1 MADDEGPSLGGRL
14 GRYARVGA
22 SVGGLAAR
30 LAGERY
36 LGWTL
41 DRNKHAAELKSALGG
56 LKGPLMKAAQLL
68 ATIPDAL
75 PPEYARELA
84 QLQANA
90 PAMGWA
96 FVKRRMATEL
106 GPDWQAKFQKFD
118 KEASF
123 AASLGQVHHAILPA
137 NHPLGGREVAAKLQY
152 PDMASALEAD
162 LDQLK
167 VVFAIGQRF
176 DPAIRTDEIQAEI
189 RTRLREELDYRREAR
204 HVALYRHM
212 QRDEPNVHV
221 PETVPD
227 YRPAADHE
235 LAPGRAS
242 PELERAQPGR
252 ARRAR
257 HQHVPRLVRAVLF
270 LRRDPRRPASRQLQ
284 RPARRLGQP
293 DGLRLRARLS
303 VTFRPRLDRALSRLV
318 ERRPRPGRWGLRGL
332 GIYRAESRHDRR
344 AESLGRVS
352 LRPLDGRPTAPPD
365 RGPGRRPRPRHGAER
380 VRRAAPPGRRAAA
393 ARVRVHGSR
402 RDRAGRG
409 VHPPARLYQLAPRV
423 REPDRQLRRR
433 CAGVP
438 PASRPPPSGAV
449 DEHLRDGLVV
459 LAGPGPRAA
468 AEARRA
474 HGDRPRPGAGPAH
487 RRRRHGRGP
496 RPGAQDH

>member
-14 GRYARVGA
+14 GRYAKVGA

-41 DRNKHAAELKSALGG
+41 DRDKHAAELRSALGG

-106 GPDWQAKFQKFD
+106 GPDWQAKFEKFD

-167 VVFAIGQRF
+167 VVFAVGQRF

-189 RTRLREELDYRREAR
+189 RTRLREELDYRREAK

-212 QRDEPNVHV
+212 LRDEPDVHV
-221 PETVPD
+221 PEVVPD
-227 YRPAADHE
+227 YSTDRLLTMGWLAGEPLLNWKGRTQEEKDRLAVNMFRAWYVPFYSYGVIHGDPHLGNYTVRPDGSVNLMDFGCVRVFPPRFVRGSIE
-235 LAPGRAS
+235 LYRA
-242 PELERAQPGR
+242 LMTDNVERAVSAYEDWG
-252 ARRAR
+252 
-257 HQHVPRLVRAVLF
+257 F
-270 LRRDPRRPASRQLQ
+270 S
-284 RPARRLGQP
+284 G
-293 DGLRLRARLS
+293 
-303 VTFRPRLDRALSRLV
+303 LSR
-318 ERRPRPGRWGLRGL
+318 EM
-332 GIYRAESRHDRR
+332 I
-344 AESLGRVS
+344 
-352 LRPLDGRPTAPPD
+352 
-365 RGPGRRPRPRHGAER
+365 
-380 VRRAAPPGRRAAA
+380 
-393 ARVRVHGSR
+393 
-402 RDRAGRG
+402 
-409 VHPPARLYQLAPRV
+409 
-423 REPDRQLRRR
+423 
-433 CAGVP
+433 
-438 PASRPPPSGAV
+438 
-449 DEHLRDGLVV
+449 VV
-459 LAGPGPRAA
+459 LNRWAAFLYGPLMD
-468 AEARRA
+468 
-474 HGDRPRPGAGPAH
+474 DRPRRLTEGMADG
-487 RRRRHGRGP
+487 HGRDMAQNVFGELRRMGGVRPP
-496 RPGAQDH
+496 REFVFMDRAAIGLGAVFIHLRASINWHRLFESLIEGFDVDQLAARQQEALAQAGL

>member
-41 DRNKHAAELKSALGG
+41 DRDKHAAELRSALGG

-123 AASLGQVHHAILPA
+123 AASLGQVHHAILPD
-137 NHPLGGREVAAKLQY
+137 GREAAAKLQY

-167 VVFAIGQRF
+167 VVFAVGQRF

-189 RTRLREELDYRREAR
+189 RTRLREELDYRREAK
-204 HVALYRHM
+204 HVGLYRHM
-212 QRDEPNVHV
+212 LRDEPDVHV
-221 PETVPD
+221 PEVVPD
-227 YRPAADHE
+227 YSTDRLLTMGWLDGEPLLNWKGRTQEEKDRLAINMFRAWYVPFYSYGVIHGDPHLGNYTVRPDGSVNLMDFGCVRVFPPRFVRGSIE
-235 LAPGRAS
+235 LYRA
-242 PELERAQPGR
+242 LMTDD
-252 ARRAR
+252 
-257 HQHVPRLVRAVLF
+257 VDRAVAAYQDWGF
-270 LRRDPRRPASRQLQ
+270 S
-284 RPARRLGQP
+284 G
-293 DGLRLRARLS
+293 
-303 VTFRPRLDRALSRLV
+303 LSR
-318 ERRPRPGRWGLRGL
+318 EM
-332 GIYRAESRHDRR
+332 I
-344 AESLGRVS
+344 
-352 LRPLDGRPTAPPD
+352 
-365 RGPGRRPRPRHGAER
+365 
-380 VRRAAPPGRRAAA
+380 
-393 ARVRVHGSR
+393 
-402 RDRAGRG
+402 
-409 VHPPARLYQLAPRV
+409 
-423 REPDRQLRRR
+423 
-433 CAGVP
+433 
-438 PASRPPPSGAV
+438 
-449 DEHLRDGLVV
+449 VV
-459 LAGPGPRAA
+459 LNRWAAFLYGPLMD
-468 AEARRA
+468 
-474 HGDRPRPGAGPAH
+474 DRPRRLTEGMADG
-487 RRRRHGRGP
+487 HGRDMAQNVFGELRRMGGVRPP
-496 RPGAQDH
+496 REFVFMDRAAIGLGAVFIHLRASINWHRLFESLIEGFDVDQLAARQQEALTRSGL

>member
-41 DRNKHAAELKSALGG
+41 DRGKHAAELKTALGG
-56 LKGPLMKAAQLL
+56 LKGPLMKAAQLM

-75 PPEYARELA
+75 PPEYATELA

-123 AASLGQVHHAILPA
+123 AASLGQVHHAILPD
-137 NHPLGGREVAAKLQY
+137 GREVAAKLQY

-189 RTRLREELDYRREAR
+189 RTRLREELDYRREAK

-212 QRDEPNVHV
+212 LRDEPNVHV

-227 YRPAADHE
+227 YSTDRLLTMSWLQGEPLLNWKGRSQDERDALAINMFRAWYVPFYFYGVIHGDPHLGNYSVRADGSVNLMDFGCVRVFPPRFVRGSIELYRALLSDDLDRAVGAYEDWGFTGLSRDMIAVLNRWAAFLYGPLMDDRPRRLTEGLAEGHGRDMAQNVFGELRRLGGVRPPREFVFMDRAAIGLGAVFIH
-235 LAPGRAS
+235 LRAS
-242 PELERAQPGR
+242 INW
-252 ARRAR
+252 
-257 HQHVPRLVRAVLF
+257 HRLFESLIDGFDVDAL
-270 LRRDPRRPASRQLQ
+270 ASRQQAALRQ
-284 RPARRLGQP
+284 A
-293 DGLRLRARLS
+293 GL
-303 VTFRPRLDRALSRLV
+303 
-318 ERRPRPGRWGLRGL
+318 
-332 GIYRAESRHDRR
+332 
-344 AESLGRVS
+344 
-352 LRPLDGRPTAPPD
+352 
-365 RGPGRRPRPRHGAER
+365 
-380 VRRAAPPGRRAAA
+380 
-393 ARVRVHGSR
+393 
-402 RDRAGRG
+402 
-409 VHPPARLYQLAPRV
+409 
-423 REPDRQLRRR
+423 
-433 CAGVP
+433 
-438 PASRPPPSGAV
+438 
-449 DEHLRDGLVV
+449 
-459 LAGPGPRAA
+459 
-468 AEARRA
+468 
-474 HGDRPRPGAGPAH
+474 
-487 RRRRHGRGP
+487 
-496 RPGAQDH
+496 

>member
-41 DRNKHAAELKSALGG
+41 DRDKHAADLKSALGG

-106 GPDWQAKFQKFD
+106 GPDWQVKFAHFD

-123 AASLGQVHHAILPA
+123 AASLGQVHHAVLPA

-167 VVFAIGQRF
+167 VVFAVGQRF

-189 RTRLREELDYRREAR
+189 RTRLREELDYRREAK
-204 HVALYRHM
+204 HVALYRHIL
-212 QRDEPNVHV
+212 RDEPNVHV
-221 PETVPD
+221 PDTVP
-227 YRPAADHE
+227 E
-235 LAPGRAS
+235 LSTDRLLTMGWLAGEPLLHWKTRGQEERDALAINMFRAWY
-242 PELERAQPGR
+242 
-252 ARRAR
+252 
-257 HQHVPRLVRAVLF
+257 VPFYVYGVIHGDPHLGNYTVRADGSVNLMDF
-270 LRRDPRRPASRQLQ
+270 GCVRVFPPRFVRSSIELY
-284 RPARRLGQP
+284 
-293 DGLRLRARLS
+293 RALMS
-303 VTFRPRLDRALSRLV
+303 NDVDRAVAAYRDWGFSGLSRDM
-318 ERRPRPGRWGLRGL
+318 
-332 GIYRAESRHDRR
+332 I
-344 AESLGRVS
+344 
-352 LRPLDGRPTAPPD
+352 
-365 RGPGRRPRPRHGAER
+365 
-380 VRRAAPPGRRAAA
+380 
-393 ARVRVHGSR
+393 
-402 RDRAGRG
+402 
-409 VHPPARLYQLAPRV
+409 
-423 REPDRQLRRR
+423 
-433 CAGVP
+433 
-438 PASRPPPSGAV
+438 
-449 DEHLRDGLVV
+449 VV
-459 LAGPGPRAA
+459 LNRWAAFLYGPLMD
-468 AEARRA
+468 
-474 HGDRPRPGAGPAH
+474 DRPRRLTEGMADG
-487 RRRRHGRGP
+487 HGRDMAQNVFGELRKMGGVRPP
-496 RPGAQDH
+496 REFVFMDRAAIGLGAVFIHLRASINWHRLFESLIEGFDVDRLAARQQEALVQAGL

>member
-41 DRNKHAAELKSALGG
+41 DRDKHASELRSALGG

-106 GPDWQAKFQKFD
+106 GADWQAKFARFD
-118 KEASF
+118 KDAAF
-123 AASLGQVHHAILPA
+123 AASLGQVHRAVLPD
-137 NHPLGGREVAAKLQY
+137 GREVAAKLQY

-167 VVFAIGQRF
+167 VVFAVGQRF

-212 QRDEPNVHV
+212 LGDEPSVHV
-221 PETVPD
+221 PKTVPD
-227 YRPAADHE
+227 YSTDRLLTMSW
-235 LAPGRAS
+235 LAGEPLLNWKARSQEERDALAINMFRAWY
-242 PELERAQPGR
+242 
-252 ARRAR
+252 
-257 HQHVPRLVRAVLF
+257 VPFYFYGVIHGDPHLGNYTVR
-270 LRRDPRRPASRQLQ
+270 
-284 RPARRLGQP
+284 P
-293 DGLRLRARLS
+293 DGSVNLMDFGCVRVFPPRFVRGSIELYRALM
-303 VTFRPRLDRALSRLV
+303 TDDLDRAVAAYEDWGFSGLSREMIGVLN
-318 ERRPRPGRWGLRGL
+318 RWAAFLYG
-332 GIYRAESRHDRR
+332 
-344 AESLGRVS
+344 
-352 LRPLDGRPTAPPD
+352 PLMD
-365 RGPGRRPRPRHGAER
+365 
-380 VRRAAPPGRRAAA
+380 
-393 ARVRVHGSR
+393 
-402 RDRAGRG
+402 
-409 VHPPARLYQLAPRV
+409 
-423 REPDRQLRRR
+423 
-433 CAGVP
+433 
-438 PASRPPPSGAV
+438 
-449 DEHLRDGLVV
+449 
-459 LAGPGPRAA
+459 
-468 AEARRA
+468 
-474 HGDRPRPGAGPAH
+474 DRPRRLTEGMAEG
-487 RRRRHGRGP
+487 HGRDMAQNVFGELRRMGGVRPP
-496 RPGAQDH
+496 REFVFMDRAAIGLGSVFIHLRASINWHRLFESLIEGFDVDALAARQQEALAHAGL

>member
-41 DRNKHAAELKSALGG
+41 DRGKHAAELKTALGG
-56 LKGPLMKAAQLL
+56 LKGPLMKAAQLM

-75 PPEYARELA
+75 PPEYATELA

-189 RTRLREELDYRREAR
+189 RTRLREELDYRREAK

-212 QRDEPNVHV
+212 LRDEPNVHV

-227 YRPAADHE
+227 YSTDRLLTMSWLQGEPLLNWKGRSQEERDALAINMFRAWYVPFYFYGVIHGDPHLGNYSVRADGSVNLMDFGCVRVFPPRFVRGSIELYRALLSDDLDRAVGAYEDWGFTGLSRDMIAVLNRWAAFLYGPLMDDRPRRLTEGLAEGHGRDMAQNVFGELRRLGGVRPPREFVFMDRAAIGLGAVFIH
-235 LAPGRAS
+235 LRAS
-242 PELERAQPGR
+242 INW
-252 ARRAR
+252 
-257 HQHVPRLVRAVLF
+257 HRLFESLIDGFDVDAL
-270 LRRDPRRPASRQLQ
+270 ASRQQAALRQ
-284 RPARRLGQP
+284 A
-293 DGLRLRARLS
+293 GL
-303 VTFRPRLDRALSRLV
+303 
-318 ERRPRPGRWGLRGL
+318 
-332 GIYRAESRHDRR
+332 
-344 AESLGRVS
+344 
-352 LRPLDGRPTAPPD
+352 
-365 RGPGRRPRPRHGAER
+365 
-380 VRRAAPPGRRAAA
+380 
-393 ARVRVHGSR
+393 
-402 RDRAGRG
+402 
-409 VHPPARLYQLAPRV
+409 
-423 REPDRQLRRR
+423 
-433 CAGVP
+433 
-438 PASRPPPSGAV
+438 
-449 DEHLRDGLVV
+449 
-459 LAGPGPRAA
+459 
-468 AEARRA
+468 
-474 HGDRPRPGAGPAH
+474 
-487 RRRRHGRGP
+487 
-496 RPGAQDH
+496 